1 MNLHTAHRATS
12 ESIQA
17 ADQASAPEAPL
28 TGAAGA
34 SDRAAHAGH
43 AESAAGLV
51 GAARPGT
58 AEVLLDVRKISKS
71 FGDRVVLQDMS
82 MQVRAGEVV
91 AFLGANGSGK
101 STTLRAV
108 NGLIEAD
115 SGDITIAGV
124 NLNEASAVRRAE
136 ARRTAATV
144 FQKIHLVQRRTVLQN
159 VCAGGF
165 ARLPGW
171 RSLPPLFGAELKEEA
186 MACLDRVGLADRAH
200 DRAGSLS
207 GGQQQRVAIARALC
221 QRPRMILADEPVSA
235 LDPKAADDVM
245 ALLHELAATEN
256 LGVAAVLHQ
265 PHLARKYA
273 DRVIGLRGGRLVFDA
288 PTAQIDDAQLA
299 SLYV

>member
-1 MNLHTAHRATS
+1 M
-12 ESIQA
+12 
-17 ADQASAPEAPL
+17 SAVTVLGTPAQ
-28 TGAAGA
+28 TQTN
-34 SDRAAHAGH
+34 S
-43 AESAAGLV
+43 
-51 GAARPGT
+51 T
-58 AEVLLDVRKISKS
+58 AEVLLDVRAISKS
-71 FGDRVVLQDMS
+71 FGDRVVLRDMS
-82 MQVRAGEVV
+82 MRVHAGEVV

-124 NLNEASAVRRAE
+124 RLTEASAQRRAE

-165 ARLPGW
+165 SRLSAW
-171 RSLPPLFGAELKEEA
+171 RSLPPLFPRALKEEA

-245 ALLHELAATEN
+245 SLLHELAVEEN

-265 PHLARKYA
+265 PHLARSYA
-273 DRVIGLRGGRLVFDA
+273 HRVIGLRDGGLVFDA
-288 PTAQIDDAQLA
+288 PTADIDDIELA
-299 SLYV
+299 SLYL

>member
-1 MNLHTAHRATS
+1 MNTTAAS
-12 ESIQA
+12 ES
-17 ADQASAPEAPL
+17 
-28 TGAAGA
+28 
-34 SDRAAHAGH
+34 H
-43 AESAAGLV
+43 ES
-51 GAARPGT
+51 
-58 AEVLLDVRKISKS
+58 EVLLDVRAISKS
-71 FGDRVVLQDMS
+71 FGDRVVLSDMS

-124 NLNEASAVRRAE
+124 RLNEASSARRAE

-144 FQKIHLVQRRTVLQN
+144 FQKIHLVQRSSVLNN

-165 ARLPGW
+165 ARISGW
-171 RSLPPLFGAELKEEA
+171 QSMPMTFPKDLKEEA
-186 MACLDRVGLADRAH
+186 MMCLDRVGLADRAH

-245 ALLHELAATEN
+245 RLLRELAIEEN
-256 LGVAAVLHQ
+256 LGIAAVLHQ
-265 PHLARKYA
+265 PHLARSYA
-273 DRVIGLRGGRLVFDA
+273 DRVIGLRGGHLVFDA
-288 PTAQIDDAQLA
+288 PVNEIDDVELG
-299 SLYV
+299 SLYL

>member
-1 MNLHTAHRATS
+1 M
-12 ESIQA
+12 
-17 ADQASAPEAPL
+17 
-28 TGAAGA
+28 
-34 SDRAAHAGH
+34 
-43 AESAAGLV
+43 SAATLLGAQAPADAA
-51 GAARPGT
+51 AAR
-58 AEVLLDVRKISKS
+58 EVLLDVRAISKS
-71 FGDRVVLQDMS
+71 FGDRVVLSDMS
-82 MQVRAGEVV
+82 MRVHAGEVV

-124 NLNEASAVRRAE
+124 RLSEASAQRRAE

-171 RSLPPLFGAELKEEA
+171 RSIPPLFPRSLQEEA
-186 MACLDRVGLADRAH
+186 MVCLDRVGLADRAH

-245 ALLHELAATEN
+245 RLLRRLAVEEN

-265 PHLARKYA
+265 PQLARAYA
-273 DRVIGLRGGRLVFDA
+273 DRVIGLRGGRLVFDSSVLD
-288 PTAQIDDAQLA
+288 IDDVELG
-299 SLYV
+299 SLYL

>member
-1 MNLHTAHRATS
+1 MC
-12 ESIQA
+12 
-17 ADQASAPEAPL
+17 PL
-28 TGAAGA
+28 TARGAAA
-34 SDRAAHAGH
+34 LERPDATAATD
-43 AESAAGLV
+43 
-51 GAARPGT
+51 P
-58 AEVLLDVRKISKS
+58 EVLLDVRAISKS
-71 FGDRVVLQDMS
+71 FGDRIVLKDLS
-82 MQVRAGEVV
+82 MRVHAGEVV

-124 NLNEASAVRRAE
+124 RLGEASAQRRAA

-144 FQKIHLVQRRTVLQN
+144 FQKIHLVPRRTALQN

-165 ARLPGW
+165 ARLPAW
-171 RSLPPLFGAELKEEA
+171 RSVPPLFGRELQAEA

-200 DRAGSLS
+200 DRASSLS

-245 ALLHELAATEN
+245 QLLRDLAVEEG

-265 PHLARKYA
+265 PHLARAYA
-273 DRVIGLRGGRLVFDA
+273 HRVIGLRGGQLVFNA
-288 PTAQIDDAQLA
+288 PVDDIDDTLLA
-299 SLYV
+299 TLYL